1 MPIDSRGPRLRLI
14 GLALAGALA
23 LGACSGSSSS
33 GDGTPSAPTV
43 TRSTATATVG
53 NHATATAVGGATA
66 RATPRAT
73 PAASATVSGG
83 GVTTSELEA
92 VSQAWNEVER
102 YRATTTLYGSDGA
115 AQYTVTMEVVRPD
128 RQHIT
133 LEQAGQ
139 RLEWIVI
146 GDTGYANIGGG
157 WIEVP
162 LEGVRDAL
170 PFDPQDTLGILTT
183 LPDRRP
189 DVTQVGEDV
198 IDGVE
203 TVVWEVSS
211 PGTGT
216 TTRIWVGQNDHL
228 PRQLET
234 DSGAGRLETRVSD
247 FNGDITIEP
256 PV

>member
-1 MPIDSRGPRLRLI
+1 MPIDSRGPRISLI

-33 GDGTPSAPTV
+33 PDGTQSAATV
-43 TRSTATATVG
+43 TRNAATATVG
-53 NHATATAVGGATA
+53 SRATATIAGRATA
-66 RATPRAT
+66 TATPRAT
-73 PAASATVSGG
+73 AAASATVSGSS
-83 GVTTSELEA
+83 VTTSDLQA
-92 VSQAWNEVER
+92 VSQAWSKVER

-115 AQYTVTMEVVRPD
+115 AQYTTTMEVVSPD

-133 LEQAGQ
+133 LEQNEQ

-146 GDTGYANIGGG
+146 GDTGYANVGGS

-162 LEGVRDAL
+162 IEGVRDAL

-183 LPDRRP
+183 LPDRQA
-189 DVTQVGEDV
+189 DVTRVGEDT
-198 IDGVE
+198 IDGVV

-211 PGTGT
+211 PNTTT
-216 TTRIWVGQNDHL
+216 TTRIWVGQTDNL
-228 PRQLET
+228 PRKLET
-234 DSGAGRLETRVSD
+234 DSGAGRLETRIAD